1 MYHIRVCFIYFQYV
15 EAVPTGM
22 EEEEAYSAK
31 ESVKVILIYITYCCF
46 FFPTFLKQVLVG
58 RMSKMF

>member
-46 FFPTFLKQVLVG
+46 FFSTFLKQVLVG
-58 RMSKMF
+58 RMSEMF